1 MRLLLPLSHP
11 LGRARLALR
20 ATAGTQRRVGV
31 ATLLTDTFLMN
42 LGFGILVPLLAIHF
56 TGHLGFTAA
65 SIGLV
70 LALRQF
76 AQQGLD
82 LFAGAFG
89 DRVGARTSI
98 ALGCFVRA
106 AGFLGIGF
114 SHTLPELLGWAL
126 VSGIGGAFFD
136 APGTAALA
144 DLVAPEQHQ
153 RAFAA
158 SATCGN
164 IGATV
169 GPLVGVALL
178 AISFPM
184 LGVVAALCF
193 ALIGLLTL
201 ALLPSYVLRG
211 VRASDPA
218 RSTPRGG
225 TQGERRGGTRG
236 AGMDFVATVRLLCRD
251 RAFVWLTILLAG
263 FWFIWAQIN
272 ITVPLVAAQQGGA
285 SLAARALAVNSGVA
299 IALQYPLSS
308 LASRRFSPR
317 LLLALCTVL
326 SAVGMALVFVSPLTT
341 VLFVGIVIFALGRM
355 VIGPVI
361 NAVTAH
367 MAPAGRLGAYFGF
380 GALAI
385 AVGAG
390 GGQVAGGALYDLA
403 QRLHQ
408 PALLWGSMLLAG
420 AVVVVGLTRLRLP
433 D

>member
-1 MRLLLPLSHP
+1 M
-11 LGRARLALR
+11 
-20 ATAGTQRRVGV
+20 QRRVGV

-42 LGFGILVPLLAIHF
+42 LGFGILIPLLAIHF

-89 DRVGARTSI
+89 DRVGARISI

-106 AGFLGIGF
+106 VGFLGIGF

-178 AISFPM
+178 AISFPV

-211 VRASDPA
+211 ARTSDPA
-218 RSTPRGG
+218 CST
-225 TQGERRGGTRG
+225 RRGGTRG
-236 AGMDFVATVRLLCRD
+236 AGMDFATTVRLLCRD
-251 RAFVWLTILLAG
+251 RAFVWLTVLLAG

-285 SLAARALAVNSGVA
+285 PLAARALAVNSGVA

-308 LASRRFSPR
+308 LASRRLSPR
-317 LLLALCTVL
+317 ALLALCTAL
-326 SAVGMALVFVSPLTT
+326 SAVGMALVFVGPLTA
-341 VLFVGIVIFALGRM
+341 VLFVGVVIFALGRM
-355 VIGPVI
+355 VSGPVI

-367 MAPAGRLGAYFGF
+367 MAPTGRLGAYFGF

-408 PALLWGSMLLAG
+408 PALLWGCMLLVG
-420 AVVVVGLTRLRLP
+420 AVVVAGLTRLRLP